1 MVPEAEKTL
10 RGAHNRQD
18 KRRLISNLAEHPIIA
33 LWSHPRSM
41 STATER
47 VMRERGDL
55 RCFHEPFMYL
65 YYVGDGVKE
74 MPHFEADEEHPTSYE
89 DIRAMLLSAGG
100 EGPVFFKDMSYY
112 VLDRMTA
119 DEEFARRLTN
129 TFLIRDPAK
138 SILSF
143 YRKDPGVKLEEIG
156 LEAQW
161 RHFEW
166 LTGLLGAP
174 PPVMDAADI
183 QADPAGMIRAWCD
196 AAGLE
201 FLPHSLEWDRPP
213 PPEWEKVSVW
223 HGEVIASQGLGKRN
237 PAAEPECVDTALDS
251 APQLRAYYEHHVPF
265 YEALR
270 KHRLAPARE

>member
-1 MVPEAEKTL
+1 M
-10 RGAHNRQD
+10 
-18 KRRLISNLAEHPIIA
+18 HPIIA

-47 VMRERGDL
+47 IMRERGDL

-74 MPHFEADEEHPTSYE
+74 MPHFEADVEHPTSYGG
-89 DIRAMLLSAGG
+89 IRSMLLAAGE

-112 VLDRMTA
+112 VLDRMKA
-119 DEEFARRLTN
+119 DEPFARRLTN

-138 SILSF
+138 SIVSF
-143 YRKDPGVKLEEIG
+143 YRKDRGVLLEEIG

-166 LTGLLGAP
+166 LTGLLGDTPA
-174 PPVMDAADI
+174 VMDAADVE
-183 QADPAGMIRAWCD
+183 ADPAGMIRAWCN
-196 AAGLE
+196 AVGIE
-201 FLPHSLEWDRPP
+201 FLASALEWDRPTP
-213 PPEWEKVSVW
+213 AEWEMVAGW
-223 HGEVIASQGLGKRN
+223 HGEVIASRGIGRKGTSDE
-237 PAAEPECVDTALDS
+237 AEDSITLDS
-251 APQLRAYYEHHVPF
+251 APQLRRYYEHHLPF

-270 KHRLAPARE
+270 AHRLQPKKD

>member
-1 MVPEAEKTL
+1 M
-10 RGAHNRQD
+10 
-18 KRRLISNLAEHPIIA
+18 HPIIA

-55 RCFHEPFMYL
+55 HCFHEPFMYL

-74 MPHFEADEEHPTSYE
+74 MPHFETDTEHPASYE
-89 DIRAMLLSAGG
+89 DIRAMLLAAGE

-112 VLDRMTA
+112 VLDRMKA
-119 DEEFARRLTN
+119 DVDFALRLTN

-143 YRKDPGVKLEEIG
+143 YRKDPGVRLEEIG
-156 LEAQW
+156 IEAQW

-166 LTGLLGAP
+166 LTELLGAP

-196 AAGLE
+196 SVGLE
-201 FLPHSLEWDRPP
+201 FMPHSLEWNGPP
-213 PPEWEKVSVW
+213 PPEWESVSVW
-223 HGEVIASQGLGKRN
+223 HGEVIASQGIGQTRV
-237 PAAEPECVDTALDS
+237 PDEAEDLITLDS
-251 APQLRAYYEHHVPF
+251 APQLRRYYEHHMPF
-265 YEALR
+265 YEKLWRYRLR
-270 KHRLAPARE
+270 SGKK

>member
-1 MVPEAEKTL
+1 M
-10 RGAHNRQD
+10 
-18 KRRLISNLAEHPIIA
+18 HPIIA

-74 MPHFEADEEHPTSYE
+74 MPHFDADAEHPTSYE
-89 DIRAMLLSAGG
+89 GIRSTLLEAGE

-112 VLDRMTA
+112 VLDRIRE
-119 DEEFARRLTN
+119 DEEFAKRLTN

-138 SILSF
+138 SIVSF
-143 YRKDPGVKLEEIG
+143 YRKDPGVELEEIG
-156 LEAQW
+156 IEAQW

-166 LTGLLGAP
+166 LTELFRAR

-196 AAGLE
+196 AIRLE

-213 PPEWEKVSVW
+213 PPEWESVAVW
-223 HGEVIASQGLGKRN
+223 HGEVIASRGIGKRK
-237 PAAEPECVDTALDS
+237 PTPGAGSADITLDS
-251 APQLRAYYEHHVPF
+251 APQLRRYYEHHLPF

-270 KHRLAPARE
+270 KHRLRPARK